1 MTLNHAINF
10 SSLVFK
16 LLPDVMAV
24 GLMLAVSICIL
35 YKSPLKHYR
44 PGIVFLMLGML
55 LLIPGLAVIFS
66 HILPYR
72 LSRWMLLPSGIIFVC
87 AALLMVLGAHQTSKG
102 SEAAKQVAK
111 LSVEEEATIWPPP
124 PKHSAK

>member
-1 MTLNHAINF
+1 MNHAINY

-16 LLPDVMAV
+16 LLPDIVAV
-24 GLMLAVSICIL
+24 GLMLAVSGCIL
-35 YKSPLKHYR
+35 YRVPLRHFR
-44 PGIVFLMLGML
+44 PSFILLMLGML
-55 LLIPGLAVIFS
+55 LLIPGLAIIFS
-66 HILPYR
+66 HTLPHR

>member
-87 AALLMVLGAHQTSKG
+87 AALLMVLGAYQTSKR
-102 SEAAKQVAK
+102 SEAAKQVEEPN
-111 LSVEEEATIWPPP
+111 VEEEATTWPPP
-124 PKHSAK
+124 PKHSTK